1 MEYISFDVVVSLL
14 LFLVGV
20 PVLVLQF
27 MSPEIR
33 NVLKVERRIIRVTV
47 LYLALCILIIIVAIF
62 IEENL
67 VDLDVNKPW
76 VWVYMY
82 AALFAVVGF
91 SSVMVLSKY
100 GFRENVIKKL
110 TQEVIRGLART
121 GKPNEERLREL
132 VEIGKQSDPGP
143 DREMI
148 LESMNT
154 LVTVI
159 CKHEKYRGDS
169 LENLIIGIVHVLA
182 TRPTVEDTRNYQTAA
197 GILTTVLSS
206 KVQNGGEAKYVD
218 QFHAV
223 NAMSTLGQTM
233 LAQDGFSTEADYILM
248 DYEEALG
255 LVVSVHPDLLPDVT
269 QALLCM
275 GSVALLHKRY
285 LFAVATLERMLT
297 LVEANIPVASK
308 PLSDLLGL
316 TAHFWAAAGSSKEF
330 IDTRIERITRLSS
343 RKLPGVIEQ
352 ARQRFQIT
360 MQFDTADK
368 LAQMAKDLKP
378 KPTPRRKKK

>member
-1 MEYISFDVVVSLL
+1 MEYISFDVVASLL

-33 NVLKVERRIIRVTV
+33 NVLKVERRIIRVTIF
-47 LYLALCILIIIVAIF
+47 YLVLCILIIIAAIC
-62 IEENL
+62 IEENWI
-67 VDLDVNKPW
+67 VGANKLW

-100 GFRENVIKKL
+100 GFRENVIKEL
-110 TQEVIRGLART
+110 TQQAIRGLAGT

-132 VEIGKQSDPGP
+132 VEIGIQSDPGP

-154 LVTVI
+154 LVTTI
-159 CKHEKYRGDS
+159 CRHEKYKGDS

-233 LAQDGFSTEADYILM
+233 LAQEGFSTEADYILM

-255 LVVSVHPDLLPDVT
+255 LVVSVHPDLLSDVT

-285 LFAVATLERMLT
+285 LFAVATMERMLT
-297 LVEANIPVASK
+297 LVEANMPVASK

-316 TAHFWAAAGSSKEF
+316 TAHFWVAGGSSKEF
-330 IDTRIERITRLSS
+330 IDTRIERITQLYS
-343 RKLPGVIEQ
+343 RKLPAVIEQ

-368 LAQMAKDLKP
+368 LAQMAEDLKP
-378 KPTPRRKKK
+378 KRNPRKKK

>member
-1 MEYISFDVVVSLL
+1 MENISFDVVVSLL

-33 NVLKVERRIIRVTV
+33 TVLKVERRIIQVTAF
-47 LYLALCILIIIVAIF
+47 YLFICLSIIIAAIW
-62 IEENL
+62 IEENWIGIEKDKL
-67 VDLDVNKPW
+67 W

-91 SSVMVLSKY
+91 SSATVLSKY
-100 GFRENVIKKL
+100 GFRENVLKDL
-110 TQEVIRGLART
+110 TRQIVKDLSRT

-132 VEIGKQSDPGP
+132 IEIGKQSGPGP

-148 LESMNT
+148 LESMNN
-154 LVTVI
+154 LVTTI
-159 CKHEKYRGDS
+159 CKHDNYRGDS

-182 TRPTVEDTRNYQTAA
+182 TRPTVEDTRNYQIAA

-206 KVQNGGEAKYVD
+206 KVHNGKEKKYVD

-233 LAQDGFSTEADYILM
+233 LAQEEFSAEADYILM

-255 LVVSVHPDLLPDVT
+255 LVVSVHPDLLSDVT

-285 LFAVATLERMLT
+285 LFAVATMERMLT
-297 LVEANIPVASK
+297 LIESNQPVGSK
-308 PLSDLLGL
+308 PLAELLGL
-316 TAHFWAAAGSSKEF
+316 TAHFWCAGGSSKEF
-330 IDTRIERITRLSS
+330 IKTRIERIKQLDS
-343 RKLPGVIEQ
+343 RSLPNVIEQ

-368 LAQMAKDLKP
+368 LAQMAKDQKP
-378 KPTPRRKKK
+378 QRKPHRKK